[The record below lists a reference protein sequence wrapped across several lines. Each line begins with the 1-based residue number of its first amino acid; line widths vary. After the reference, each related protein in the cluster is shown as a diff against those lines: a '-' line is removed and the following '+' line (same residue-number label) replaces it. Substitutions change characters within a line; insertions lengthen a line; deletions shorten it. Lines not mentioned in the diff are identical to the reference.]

1 MMTSIT
7 AVFPGTGGAAEIDR
21 VKYQSI
27 HDAIVATLKEHGPAS
42 MIELFDGVRTHLPSD
57 FKGPVQWYTFSVKL
71 DMEARGE
78 LERVQVNRIHR
89 VRYKPQNLHPQAG

>member
-1 MMTSIT
+1 MNNISM
-7 AVFPGTGGAAEIDR
+7 VYPNTGGAAEIDR
-21 VKYQSI
+21 VKYDSI
-27 HDAIVATLKEHGPAS
+27 HDAIIATLKERGPAS
-42 MIELFDGVRTHLPSD
+42 IIELFEGVKAHLPAD

>member
-1 MMTSIT
+1 MNNIA
-7 AVFPGTGGAAEIDR
+7 AVFPGTGGAADIDR
-21 VKYQSI
+21 AKYQKV

-42 MIELFDGVRTHLPSD
+42 IIELFEGVKAHLPAD

-89 VRYKPQNLHPQAG
+89 VRYKAQCFHPQAG